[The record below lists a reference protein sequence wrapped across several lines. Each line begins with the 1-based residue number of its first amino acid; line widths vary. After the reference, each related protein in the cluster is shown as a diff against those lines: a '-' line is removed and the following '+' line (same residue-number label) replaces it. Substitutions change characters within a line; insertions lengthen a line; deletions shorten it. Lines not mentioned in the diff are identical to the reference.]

1 MTQEITV
8 QGTVA
13 EGFEPVREE
22 FAAFVAG
29 ERRDY
34 EGQLCAYVH
43 GRRVVDLWAGAGA
56 TGDSLYA
63 VYSATKG
70 AAHLVAALLV
80 QDGTLELDRKVTY
93 YWPEFAAEGK
103 GALTL
108 RDLLAH
114 RAGLVGTDTGFS
126 LAELADDR
134 MIAERLA
141 DQRPFWRP
149 GTAFGYHALVIG
161 ALTGE
166 VARRAT
172 GRTLQEVYEERI
184 RAPHGLDLYLGLPA
198 AHELRFRPVRPM
210 LPTPEQQARLDAAPT
225 GPHTLTS
232 IAFNRHGAD
241 PTDLESLPNERLI
254 RAQGP
259 ASVGG
264 IGAARGLAAMYA
276 ATISG
281 VDGRTP
287 APEGGH
293 PRGVRPDPLRGLRPG
308 GPRPQ
313 VLRSRLPGD
322 RRHLAPLPG
331 RHHDRPQRR
340 QRRPVPSRT
349 RARASPTPTRRR
361 RFAFPG
367 GGTGEP
373 TGWRRPFSRRHCQRP
388 EGRGNCVRNH
398 VLTRT
403 RRCTGTRQT
412 SPGRKNSRTPR
423 PRMRLPMYATT
434 KVRPASR

>member
-22 FAAFVAG
+22 FAALVAG
-29 ERRDY
+29 EREDY

-43 GRRVVDLWAGAGA
+43 GRRVVDLWAGAGV

-63 VYSATKG
+63 VHSATKG

-126 LAELADDR
+126 PAELADDR

-166 VARRAT
+166 VVRRAT
-172 GRTLQEVYEERI
+172 GRTLQEVYEERV
-184 RAPHGLDLYLGLPA
+184 RAPHGLDLHLGLPE
-198 AHELRFRPVRPM
+198 AHEPRFRTVLPM
-210 LPTPEQQARLDAAPT
+210 LPTPAQRAQLDAVPT
-225 GPHTLTS
+225 GPHTLAS
-232 IAFNRHGAD
+232 IAFNRHGAE

-264 IGAARGLAAMYA
+264 TGSARGLAGMYA
-276 ATISG
+276 AMISE

-287 APEGGH
+287 LLKA
-293 PRGVRPDPLRGLRPG
+293 DT
-308 GPRPQ
+308 
-313 VLRSRLPGD
+313 
-322 RRHLAPLPG
+322 LAEFAQIHSTGYDL
-331 RHHDRPQRR
+331 
-340 QRRPVPSRT
+340 VT
-349 RARASPTPTRRR
+349 RAHESFGLGFQATADTWHPFLGAGTLGHSGANGVQAFADPHAGIAYGYTRR

-367 GGTGEP
+367 GAA
-373 TGWRRPFSRRHCQRP
+373 P
-388 EGRGNCVRNH
+388 END
-398 VLTRT
+398 
-403 RRCTGTRQT
+403 
-412 SPGRKNSRTPR
+412 
-423 PRMRLPMYATT
+423 RLAAA
-434 KVRPASR
+434 VHRAALAG